1 MSQYSKSSRLLDL
14 PWELRRPI
22 IVQVLR
28 RGRKSEP
35 TFNRKLI
42 ESRVRLRNCFDDNFP
57 KTTNLYVQ
65 RHKNRYLH
73 GNALRTTNRQLR
85 CETNLL
91 IEEEIKSGNI
101 EIPFVLDVMIVK
113 DVGVFPTWMSFP
125 YRPEHL
131 KMLTINLRIVRP
143 GTSVVPDEW
152 IKVARYEEKEYSRR
166 DNSPANWNII
176 MAVALY
182 AFGCFSVKPDSA
194 QPAVQHNSQ
203 PAIAEDAT
211 PAKQQAASNKVN
223 NTRPPKPNAKKP
235 KFPVRPNLAHHQS
248 IVPNAYLLPSA
259 SYVTDK
265 LFIDFKEPEYDV
277 NNKPIPPG
285 VDDSRKKSPFYKE
298 GYIQFG
304 REVFEDYS
312 IQWKDNDEIEEDE
325 RLLSRGTFACHQLE
339 ERLCGILCEVDSSE
353 SKYLVYLRMLARSVG
368 ELRYS
373 GCEKP
378 ELQLV
383 DKHPSFW
390 ADMSYALDDT
400 TLEGGYTE
408 AKIEHDLIEEM
419 DHGCSD
425 VVDSLRTIQIRRCHG
440 WVKDDD

>member
-35 TFNRKLI
+35 AFNRKLI
-42 ESRVRLRNCFDDNFP
+42 ESRVRLRNCFDDDFP

-85 CETNLL
+85 YETNLL

-176 MAVALY
+176 MDVAYML
-182 AFGCFSVKPDSA
+182 SV
-194 QPAVQHNSQ
+194 
-203 PAIAEDAT
+203 
-211 PAKQQAASNKVN
+211 
-223 NTRPPKPNAKKP
+223 
-235 KFPVRPNLAHHQS
+235 S

-259 SYVTDK
+259 SYVADK
-265 LFIDFKEPEYDV
+265 LFIDFKEAEYDV

-325 RLLSRGTFACHQLE
+325 RLLSRGTFACYQLE

-390 ADMSYALDDT
+390 TDMSYALDDT

>member
-35 TFNRKLI
+35 AFNRKLI
-42 ESRVRLRNCFDDNFP
+42 ESRVRLRNCFDDDFP

-85 CETNLL
+85 YETNLL

-176 MAVALY
+176 MDVAYML
-182 AFGCFSVKPDSA
+182 SVVS
-194 QPAVQHNSQ
+194 H
-203 PAIAEDAT
+203 
-211 PAKQQAASNKVN
+211 NKVN
-223 NTRPPKPNAKKP
+223 NTRPPKPNAKKL
-235 KFPVRPNLAHHQS
+235 KFPS

-259 SYVTDK
+259 SYVADK
-265 LFIDFKEPEYDV
+265 LFIDFKEAEYDV

-325 RLLSRGTFACHQLE
+325 RLLSRGTFACYQLE

-390 ADMSYALDDT
+390 TDMSYALDDT